1 MEDLVQKGDDMDM
14 KKFHLDNQKMWAGIM
29 LFLVG
34 GIERWVVYP
43 LLLWIIGFGGYL
55 LGDHDLE
62 EKR

>member
-1 MEDLVQKGDDMDM
+1 MDM